1 MSSIGRCEHSP
12 AGSIGSTGLAAKPR
26 GVPGAS
32 GRPGQAQTVPHLLL
46 VLWLSATRDG
56 VGSARAV
63 ARLCVSAP
71 AYRWP

>member
-1 MSSIGRCEHSP
+1 M
-12 AGSIGSTGLAAKPR
+12 
-26 GVPGAS
+26 
-32 GRPGQAQTVPHLLL
+32 PHLLL